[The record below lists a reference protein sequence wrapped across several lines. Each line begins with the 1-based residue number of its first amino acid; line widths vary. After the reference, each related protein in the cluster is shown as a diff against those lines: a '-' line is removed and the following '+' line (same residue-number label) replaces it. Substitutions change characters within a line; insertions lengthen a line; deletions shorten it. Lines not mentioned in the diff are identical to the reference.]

1 MRRNWPLLFI
11 IIPLM
16 ELYLIIK
23 VGGII
28 GAFWTVMLVL
38 STAFIGVNLLRY
50 QGMNTLA
57 RAQRSMSQGALPA
70 MEMMEGMA
78 LAVGGAFL
86 ITPGFITDT
95 LGFLCLIPVTRRAI
109 IRYIMA
115 NASVRTNQGFQSG
128 GFYSQT
134 GRQNH
139 SSQDGFVD
147 DYQPKQTDSSSESS
161 SHSSGNKPT
170 NKVGRTLEGEYRR
183 ED

>member
-1 MRRNWPLLFI
+1 MRRNWPLLFV
-11 IIPLM
+11 IIPLL

-28 GAFWTVMLVL
+28 GAFWTVILVL

-50 QGMNTLA
+50 QGMSTLA

-78 LAVGGAFL
+78 LAVGGVFL
-86 ITPGFITDT
+86 ITPGFLTDT

-115 NASVRTNQGFQSG
+115 NATIRGGQGFNVG
-128 GFYSQT
+128 GFYSQS
-134 GRQNH
+134 G
-139 SSQDGFVD
+139 SQGASPKDSFVD
-147 DYQPKQTDSSSESS
+147 DYRPKESETTSQDST
-161 SHSSGNKPT
+161 K
-170 NKVGRTLEGEYRR
+170 KVGRTIEGEFHR

>member
-1 MRRNWPLLFI
+1 MRRNWPLLFVF
-11 IIPLM
+11 IPLL

-50 QGMNTLA
+50 QGLSTLT

-78 LAVGGAFL
+78 LAVGGVCL

-115 NASVRTNQGFQSG
+115 NAVIRTQQSFNAG
-128 GFYSQT
+128 SFHTQT
-134 GRQNH
+134 GDQKT
-139 SSQDGFVD
+139 GFRD
-147 DYQPKQTDSSSESS
+147 DYQPGQS
-161 SHSSGNKPT
+161 KPASD
-170 NKVGRTLEGEYRR
+170 KPADKIGRTIEGEFRR

>member
-1 MRRNWPLLFI
+1 MRRNWPLLFV
-11 IIPLM
+11 IIPLL

-95 LGFLCLIPVTRRAI
+95 LGFLCLIPVTRRAM

-115 NASVRTNQGFQSG
+115 NATIRTNRGFQGG
-128 GFYSQT
+128 GFHSQT
-134 GRQNH
+134 GSQNRP
-139 SSQDGFVD
+139 SQDGFVD
-147 DYQPKQTDSSSESS
+147 DYCSKSSSKKADSSSKYSKNSS
-161 SHSSGNKPT
+161 SNR
-170 NKVGRTLEGEYRR
+170 VGRTIEGEYRR

>member
-1 MRRNWPLLFI
+1 MRRNWPLLFV
-11 IIPLM
+11 IIPLL

-28 GAFWTVMLVL
+28 GAFWTVILVL
-38 STAFIGVNLLRY
+38 STAFVGVNLLRY

-78 LAVGGAFL
+78 LAIGGVFL
-86 ITPGFITDT
+86 ITPGFLTDT
-95 LGFLCLIPVTRRAI
+95 LGFLCLIPVTRRAM

-115 NASVRTNQGFQSG
+115 NASIRTHQGFNAG
-128 GFYSQT
+128 GFHSQT
-134 GRQNH
+134 GNQ
-139 SSQDGFVD
+139 QTGFSD
-147 DYQPKQTDSSSESS
+147 DYQSKQPDKSANEPA
-161 SHSSGNKPT
+161 K
-170 NKVGRTLEGEYRR
+170 KVGRTIEGEFRR